1 MHIIEALYIT
11 AALIALSA
19 GVPQLRQLLIAKA
32 SDELSLP
39 TWCTWLFTQCATL
52 IYVTAL
58 GNILMIVV
66 NFAWVG
72 FYGAMV
78 CLIIFYRR
86 RGSLINEPVLV
97 EDKQ

>member
-39 TWCTWLFTQCATL
+39 TWCTWFFTQCATL

-58 GNILMIVV
+58 GNILMMVV
-66 NFAWVG
+66 NLAWVG
-72 FYGAMV
+72 FYAAMV
-78 CLIIFYRR
+78 CLIIYYRR
-86 RGSLINEPVLV
+86 RSRLVGTPILV
-97 EDKQ
+97 EDEV